1 MPQLSYAVSDLQQKT
16 QIATVHDLC
25 HANNIL
31 ALAKRWAELDKQQ
44 LVFRPFDGD
53 VSVNCVVKELDKSSR
68 KKKQTERKQAL
79 GLGAVHDAAFMQQ
92 PQEGSQAGYL
102 IMLAPVGL
110 YDGPTVTHLL
120 DWNSSKIHRKVRS
133 TLAAE
138 ASAGSRAYDRAM
150 YARAMIYEIESGKD
164 KHWTKMCSA
173 VPFCLGTDCKSL
185 FDLCSKVGSMPDD
198 RRVALDLLDVREG
211 IEEFKDQIRWVPTDH
226 MLADAFTKTM
236 PPDLLMRYL
245 QTGIYSFKYDEQIKE
260 TKREQAKERSRVR
273 QEKLGKT
280 KSLTGSSGKD
290 NNASDKRTPIAA
302 KDNNAR
308 AHSVNL
314 AVHPAYWSLAIR
326 ELFC

>member
-1 MPQLSYAVSDLQQKT
+1 
-16 QIATVHDLC
+16 
-25 HANNIL
+25 
-31 ALAKRWAELDKQQ
+31 
-44 LVFRPFDGD
+44 
-53 VSVNCVVKELDKSSR
+53 
-68 KKKQTERKQAL
+68 
-79 GLGAVHDAAFMQQ
+79 
-92 PQEGSQAGYL
+92 
-102 IMLAPVGL
+102 
-110 YDGPTVTHLL
+110 
-120 DWNSSKIHRKVRS
+120 
-133 TLAAE
+133 
-138 ASAGSRAYDRAM
+138 
-150 YARAMIYEIESGKD
+150 
-164 KHWTKMCSA
+164 
-173 VPFCLGTDCKSL
+173 
-185 FDLCSKVGSMPDD
+185 
-198 RRVALDLLDVREG
+198 
-211 IEEFKDQIRWVPTDH
+211 

-290 NNASDKRTPIAA
+290 NNASDKRTPIAV